1 MTSISGLILVVFW
14 LLGLILTVAVIVAIF
29 QIRNAMKETVNTL
42 HGIQQIL
49 LERKKDQ
56 EN

>member
-1 MTSISGLILVVFW
+1 MMSISGLILVVFW
-14 LLGLILTVAVIVAIF
+14 LLGMILTVAVIVAIF

-49 LERKKDQ
+49 LERKKD
-56 EN
+56 